1 MKTKSIFGIAAIF
14 ACGLSAPAM
23 AAWDSIGTVEVGRGQ
38 DRDSAYTQFAGGID
52 RLQFVAQNG
61 DVNCRF
67 IRALYVNG
75 RTDTIFQGTLR
86 RGDARTI
93 DLPGQSQH
101 IRRLDFACSGDRARQ
116 TVINIMVDVTTPS
129 YRDEWRHSSA
139 WSRWSSVFNWGPVP
153 APGPAGR
160 AWVRVGTQTFGYNNT
175 RDGSVAG
182 FAGRNVYQ
190 IGLRADEDAQ
200 CPRIWAS
207 FANGQKVNLANGTEN
222 LRAHDMANF
231 DLPGNSRNL
240 TSVTLTCRAARKHDV
255 AIQVYAR

>member
-86 RGDARTI
+86 RGDTRTI

-116 TVINIMVDVTTPS
+116 TVINIMVDVSTPS
-129 YRDEWRHSSA
+129 YRDEWRHSPA
-139 WSRWSSVFNWGPVP
+139 WSRWSAIFNWGPAQ
-153 APGPAGR
+153 APITGPS
-160 AWVRVGTQTFGYNNT
+160 WTRVGVQTFGYNNT
-175 RDGSVAG
+175 RDASFAG
-182 FAGRNVYQ
+182 FAGRSVRQ
-190 IGLRADEDAQ
+190 IGLRSDADAQ
-200 CPRIWAS
+200 CPRVWAT
-207 FANGQKVNLANGTEN
+207 FANGQKVNLANGTES
-222 LRAHDMANF
+222 LRAGQMANF
-231 DLPGNSRNL
+231 DLPGNYRNL
-240 TSVTLTCRAARKHDV
+240 TAVSLTCRAVRNRDV